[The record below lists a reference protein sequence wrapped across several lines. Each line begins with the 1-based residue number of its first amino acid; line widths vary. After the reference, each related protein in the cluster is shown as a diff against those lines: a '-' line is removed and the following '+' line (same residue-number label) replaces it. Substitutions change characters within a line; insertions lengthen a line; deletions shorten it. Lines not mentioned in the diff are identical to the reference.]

1 MSLLPGQRE
10 ERPSARRHN
19 VSPVMLDGCV
29 NGGYSQP
36 MSIPEAL
43 QHLTEA
49 QTALDQIEADRA
61 AAIIRRDEA
70 ITNAIDAGLGVSAI
84 ARHLGVSRQIIHRA
98 IKRH

>member
-1 MSLLPGQRE
+1 MP
-10 ERPSARRHN
+10 A
-19 VSPVMLDGCV
+19 VTLDRSV
-29 NGGYSQP
+29 NGGYSLP

-49 QTALDQIEADRA
+49 QTALDAIEADRA